1 MGSIIEAKIDVVIEN
16 VMDIMIVRELSMME
30 IDW

>member
-16 VMDIMIVRELSMME
+16 VMDIMIVRELSMTE